1 MRDSANIVGT
11 DVSTAK
17 QIIDKDATRKNSL
30 LDINLKNKIGSR
42 HNNKKNQNPILILT
56 F

>member
-42 HNNKKNQNPILILT
+42 HNNKKKQNPILILT